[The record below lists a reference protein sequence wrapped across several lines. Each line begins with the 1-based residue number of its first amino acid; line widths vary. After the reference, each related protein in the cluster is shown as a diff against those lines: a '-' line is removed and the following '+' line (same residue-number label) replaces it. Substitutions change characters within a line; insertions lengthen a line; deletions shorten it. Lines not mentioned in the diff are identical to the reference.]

1 MTAGPDGPEAG
12 RPPGGSD
19 GAPAAP
25 GHAAPDDAARDH
37 PAPGHATPD
46 DAARDHPAP
55 GHATPDDAA
64 RDHPAPGHATP
75 DDAARDHP
83 ASDNATPAPAGAVPV
98 LALRHATKSF
108 GAVRAVIDGTIELFA
123 GESHA
128 LVGENGAGKSTMVKI
143 LAGVHQP
150 DSGEL
155 LIDGQPV
162 TLHGPAAAQQ
172 AGIAVIYQEP
182 TLFPD
187 LSVAENIFMGRQP
200 LAAGRRIDRRRMH
213 ADAAALFGR
222 LGVRLDP
229 GRISRGLS
237 IADQQIVEIAKA
249 LSLDARVI
257 VMDEPT
263 AALSLTEVARLF
275 DVVRTLRAAGA
286 AVLFIS
292 HRLEEVFQICQRVT
306 VMRDGRHVLTSELS
320 GLTADDLVRAMVGRP
335 MTQRAAGER
344 GEPGELVL
352 RVEHLTREGVFTD
365 VSLDVRAGEIVALA
379 GLVGSGRSEVARAV
393 FGIDRYDAG
402 RVVMRGRPLRRASP
416 TSAMAAGIGFVPEDR
431 RQQGLVM
438 DMSVQQNVALA
449 SLGRL
454 RKGGLVRSAAERAF
468 AADWAVRLNL
478 KYGRLID
485 PVFQL
490 SGGNQQKVVLA
501 KWLGRQP
508 TLLIVDEPTR
518 GIDIATKAEVHR
530 LLTSLASGGVAILMI
545 SSELPEVLHVGDRIL
560 VMREGRLTA
569 EFSHQDATEEK
580 IMAAAT
586 GQLQEQAP

>member
-1 MTAGPDGPEAG
+1 M
-12 RPPGGSD
+12 
-19 GAPAAP
+19 
-25 GHAAPDDAARDH
+25 
-37 PAPGHATPD
+37 
-46 DAARDHPAP
+46 
-55 GHATPDDAA
+55 
-64 RDHPAPGHATP
+64 
-75 DDAARDHP
+75 
-83 ASDNATPAPAGAVPV
+83 
-98 LALRHATKSF
+98 LALRDAAKSF
-108 GAVRAVIDGTIELFA
+108 GAVRAVINGTIELYA
-123 GESHA
+123 GEAHA
-128 LVGENGAGKSTMVKI
+128 LVGENGAGKSTVVKI
-143 LAGVHQP
+143 LAGVYRP

-162 TLHGPAAAQQ
+162 TLHGPAGAQQ

-263 AALSLTEVARLF
+263 AALSLAEVARLF

-292 HRLEEVFQICQRVT
+292 HRLEEVFEICQRVT
-306 VMRDGRHVLTSELS
+306 VMRDGRHVLTSELA
-320 GLTADDLVRAMVGRP
+320 GLTADDLVRAMVGRT
-335 MTQRAAGER
+335 MTERAAGQR
-344 GEPGELVL
+344 SAPGELVL
-352 RVEHLTREGVFTD
+352 RVEQLTREGVFTD
-365 VSLDVRAGEIVALA
+365 ISLDVRAGEIVALA

-402 RVVMRGRPLRRASP
+402 RVVMRGRELRRASP

-449 SLGRL
+449 SLSRL

-508 TLLIVDEPTR
+508 ALLIVDEPTR

-530 LLTSLASGGVAILMI
+530 LLTSLAADGVAILMI

-569 EFSHQDATEEK
+569 EFGHQDATEEN